1 MRPKQK
7 PSFAVISGGAL
18 TALLFFASASPAQ
31 RIESSL
37 DLGGVAL
44 RYADTLDAGAATI
57 TPRVGVEW
65 GRGVADATGT
75 YSQFTS
81 GGWSTQGSLSGS
93 VFSPSTLGFV
103 AELAGLAGGSAHHD
117 GTRTGQVLVNGRLHF
132 MRHARDV
139 FFGGGGGRTWVGGGS
154 RSVLLGELGASTT
167 LRDVGATLTASP
179 AMVEDSIQYMD
190 AQLALSWTRDRLDLG
205 ALLGTRLGDQLTF
218 LGGTSRSWGNLSAV
232 ARMTPRFALVASGGT
247 YPIDPTQ
254 GFPGGRFV
262 SVSIRMALRRAREA
276 VPLNTTQAGLGTTT
290 EENVP
295 VVTGFAAEATRT
307 GVVTL
312 KVNARGARSV
322 EVAGDFTNW
331 SPIALESES
340 GGLWSVTLPI
350 KQGKYQMNLRLDG
363 GKWVVPPG
371 LLPMPDEFGGSVGL
385 LVVDPNTKM

>member
-1 MRPKQK
+1 M
-7 PSFAVISGGAL
+7 
-18 TALLFFASASPAQ
+18 
-31 RIESSL
+31 
-37 DLGGVAL
+37 AL
-44 RYADTLDAGAATI
+44 RYADTLNTGAATI

-65 GRGVADATGT
+65 ERGVADATGT

-93 VFSPSTLGFV
+93 LFAPTALGFL

-132 MRHARDV
+132 MRPTVEV
-139 FFGGGGGRTWVGGGS
+139 FLGGGGGRTWVGGGS
-154 RSVLLGELGASTT
+154 RSVLLGELGASTR
-167 LRDVGATLTASP
+167 LREVGTTLTASP
-179 AMVEDSIQYMD
+179 AIVEDSIQYMD

-276 VPLNTTQAGLGTTT
+276 VPLNTTQPELATQEIL
-290 EENVP
+290 P
-295 VVTGFAAEATRT
+295 VVAGFTAETIRAGEVRFN
-307 GVVTL
+307 VS
-312 KVNARGARSV
+312 APGARSV

-331 SPIALESES
+331 SPIALESAN
-340 GGLWSVTLPI
+340 GGLWTVTLPI

-363 GKWVVPPG
+363 GKWLAPPG
-371 LLPMPDEFGGSVGL
+371 LLPMLDEFGGSVGL

>member
-1 MRPKQK
+1 LRPKQH
-7 PSFAVISGGAL
+7 SFAAISGGAL
-18 TALLFFASASPAQ
+18 TALLFFASASHAQ

-93 VFSPSTLGFV
+93 LFAPTALGFL

-132 MRHARDV
+132 MRPAGEV
-139 FFGGGGGRTWVGGGS
+139 FLGGGGGRTWVGGGS

-167 LRDVGATLTASP
+167 LSDVVATLTASP

-276 VPLNTTQAGLGTTT
+276 VPLKTAQSELGTNMQ
-290 EENVP
+290 EVLP
-295 VVTGFAAEATRT
+295 VVISFTAETIRA
-307 GVVTL
+307 GIVTL
-312 KVNARGARSV
+312 KVNAPEARSV

-331 SPIALESES
+331 SPIALESAS

-363 GKWVVPPG
+363 GKWLVPPG
-371 LLPMPDEFGGSVGL
+371 LLPMLDEFGGSVGL

>member
-1 MRPKQK
+1 M
-7 PSFAVISGGAL
+7 
-18 TALLFFASASPAQ
+18 
-31 RIESSL
+31 ESSL

-44 RYADTLDAGAATI
+44 RYADTVNAGAATI

-93 VFSPSTLGFV
+93 LFAHTALGFL

-132 MRHARDV
+132 MRPTGEV
-139 FFGGGGGRTWVGGGS
+139 FLGGGGGRTWVGGGS
-154 RSVLLGELGASTT
+154 RSVLLGEIGASTT

-179 AMVEDSIQYMD
+179 AIVEDSIQYMD
-190 AQLALSWTRDRLDLG
+190 AQLSLSWTRDRLDLG

-276 VPLNTTQAGLGTTT
+276 VPLNTTQPEIETTT
-290 EENVP
+290 QEIAP

-312 KVNARGARSV
+312 KVNALGARSV

-331 SPIALESES
+331 SPVALESAS
-340 GGLWSVTLPI
+340 GGLWTVTLPI

-363 GKWVVPPG
+363 GKWLVPPG
-371 LLPMPDEFGGSVGL
+371 LLPMLDEFGGSVGL

>member
-1 MRPKQK
+1 M
-7 PSFAVISGGAL
+7 L
-18 TALLFFASASPAQ
+18 TALLFFASASQAQ
-31 RIESSL
+31 RVETSL
-37 DLGGVAL
+37 DLGAVAL
-44 RYADTLDAGAATI
+44 RYADTLNAGAATI
-57 TPRVGVEW
+57 SPRAAGEW
-65 GRGVADATGT
+65 GRGVAEASGT

-93 VFSPSTLGFV
+93 VFSLSTRGFL

-139 FFGGGGGRTWVGGGS
+139 FFGGGGGRAWVGGGS
-154 RSVLLGELGASTT
+154 RSILLGELGASTT
-167 LRDVGATLTASP
+167 FRDVGATLTASP

-276 VPLNTTQAGLGTTT
+276 VPLNTTQPELGTTT
-290 EENVP
+290 QEIAP
-295 VVTGFAAEATRT
+295 AVTRFSAEASRT
-307 GVVTL
+307 GVVTFR
-312 KVNARGARSV
+312 VNAPGARLV

-331 SPIALESES
+331 SPTALESAS
-340 GGLWSVTLPI
+340 GGLWTVTLPI

-363 GKWVVPPG
+363 GKWLVPPG
-371 LLPMPDEFGGSVGL
+371 LLPMLDEFGGSVGL

>member
-1 MRPKQK
+1 M
-7 PSFAVISGGAL
+7 L
-18 TALLFFASASPAQ
+18 TALLFFASASQAQ
-31 RIESSL
+31 RAETSL
-37 DLGGVAL
+37 DLGAVAL
-44 RYADTLDAGAATI
+44 RYADTLNAGAATI
-57 TPRVGVEW
+57 SPRAAGEW
-65 GRGVADATGT
+65 GRGVAEASGT

-93 VFSPSTLGFV
+93 VFSLSTRGFL

-132 MRHARDV
+132 MRHAREV

-154 RSVLLGELGASTT
+154 RSILLGELGASTT

-262 SVSIRMALRRAREA
+262 SASIRLATRRVRVTSPVQTEQAQVETGVTEGVPA
-276 VPLNTTQAGLGTTT
+276 VTS
-290 EENVP
+290 
-295 VVTGFAAEATRT
+295 FAAERSHA
-307 GVVTL
+307 GWVTL
-312 KVNARGARSV
+312 RVNAPRAQLV
-322 EVAGDFTNW
+322 EVSGDFTNW
-331 SPIALESES
+331 TPLRLERASD
-340 GGLWSVTLPI
+340 GLWSATFPI
-350 KQGKYQMNLRLDG
+350 NPGKYQMNLRLDG
-363 GKWVVPPG
+363 GKWLVPPG
-371 LLPMPDEFGGSVGL
+371 LLSMLDEFGGSVGL
-385 LVVDPNTKM
+385 LVIE

>member
-7 PSFAVISGGAL
+7 PSFAAISGGAL
-18 TALLFFASASPAQ
+18 TALLFFATASPAQ

-44 RYADTLDAGAATI
+44 RYADTLNAGAATI

-65 GRGVADATGT
+65 ARGVADATGT

-81 GGWSTQGSLSGS
+81 GGWSTQGALSGS
-93 VFSPSTLGFV
+93 LFAPTALGFL

-132 MRHARDV
+132 MRPTGEV
-139 FFGGGGGRTWVGGGS
+139 FLGGGGGRTWVGGGS

-167 LRDVGATLTASP
+167 LSDVGATLTASP
-179 AMVEDSIQYMD
+179 AIVEDSIQYMD

-262 SVSIRMALRRAREA
+262 SVSVRMALRRAREA
-276 VPLNTTQAGLGTTT
+276 VPLNTTQPELGAITVISFT
-290 EENVP
+290 
-295 VVTGFAAEATRT
+295 AETIRA

-312 KVNARGARSV
+312 KVNAPEARSV

-331 SPIALESES
+331 SPVALESAS

-371 LLPMPDEFGGSVGL
+371 LLPMLDEFGGSVGL

>member
-1 MRPKQK
+1 MRP
-7 PSFAVISGGAL
+7 
-18 TALLFFASASPAQ
+18 
-31 RIESSL
+31 
-37 DLGGVAL
+37 
-44 RYADTLDAGAATI
+44 
-57 TPRVGVEW
+57 
-65 GRGVADATGT
+65 TGE
-75 YSQFTS
+75 
-81 GGWSTQGSLSGS
+81 
-93 VFSPSTLGFV
+93 VFL
-103 AELAGLAGGSAHHD
+103 
-117 GTRTGQVLVNGRLHF
+117 
-132 MRHARDV
+132 
-139 FFGGGGGRTWVGGGS
+139 GGGGGRTWVGGGS
-154 RSVLLGELGASTT
+154 RSVLLGEIGASTT

-179 AMVEDSIQYMD
+179 AIVEDSIQYMD
-190 AQLALSWTRDRLDLG
+190 AQLSLSWTRDRLDLG

-276 VPLNTTQAGLGTTT
+276 VPLNTTQPEIETTT
-290 EENVP
+290 QEIAP

-312 KVNARGARSV
+312 KVNALGARSV

-331 SPIALESES
+331 SPVALQSAS
-340 GGLWSVTLPI
+340 GGLWTVTLPI

-363 GKWVVPPG
+363 GKWLVPPG
-371 LLPMPDEFGGSVGL
+371 LLPMLDEFGGSVGL

>member
-1 MRPKQK
+1 
-7 PSFAVISGGAL
+7 
-18 TALLFFASASPAQ
+18 
-31 RIESSL
+31 
-37 DLGGVAL
+37 
-44 RYADTLDAGAATI
+44 
-57 TPRVGVEW
+57 
-65 GRGVADATGT
+65 
-75 YSQFTS
+75 
-81 GGWSTQGSLSGS
+81 
-93 VFSPSTLGFV
+93 
-103 AELAGLAGGSAHHD
+103 
-117 GTRTGQVLVNGRLHF
+117 VNGRLHF

-139 FFGGGGGRTWVGGGS
+139 FFGAGGGRTWVGGGS

-179 AMVEDSIQYMD
+179 AIVEDSIQYMD
-190 AQLALSWTRDRLDLG
+190 AQLALSWTRDRLDLE

-218 LGGTSRSWGNLSAV
+218 LGGTSRSWGNLSVV

-262 SVSIRMALRRAREA
+262 SVSIRMALPRAREA
-276 VPLNTTQAGLGTTT
+276 VPLNTTQPELETTT
-290 EENVP
+290 QEIVP
-295 VVTGFAAEATRT
+295 VVTGFTAEATRT

-312 KVNARGARSV
+312 KVNAAGARSV

-331 SPIALESES
+331 SPVALKSASE
-340 GGLWSVTLPI
+340 GLWSVALPI

-371 LLPMPDEFGGSVGL
+371 LLPMLDEFGGSVGL